1 MDRYW
6 SLSDKKVRF
15 QQSFISWVLT
25 NHSEEK
31 TVILGGG
38 SKGDPHACL
47 MITNGVVKNVLALAS
62 SQEEAD
68 DRIMAHINYVLKQ
81 NVSHVTVVSSDTD
94 ILASLLYHAV
104 RWINNYNLKTLWN
117 VRGTSS
123 NRQVVPVHI
132 LLQDVGEKLALILP
146 ALHSLTG
153 CDSISKVGTKSA
165 ALKCVPEHGY
175 LIADFGKSELTED
188 IVKRA
193 ENFLIN
199 CIKPVTST
207 SRTFDQLRF
216 NQYFDIKSKKVDL
229 SHVPCTSSTLRL
241 HIQRAYHQCKL
252 SM

>member
-1 MDRYW
+1 
-6 SLSDKKVRF
+6 
-15 QQSFISWVLT
+15 
-25 NHSEEK
+25 
-31 TVILGGG
+31 
-38 SKGDPHACL
+38 
-47 MITNGVVKNVLALAS
+47 
-62 SQEEAD
+62 
-68 DRIMAHINYVLKQ
+68 MAHINYALKQ

-132 LLQDVGEKLALILP
+132 LLQDVGEKLALILS

-153 CDSISKVGTKSA
+153 CGSISKVGTKSA
-165 ALKCVPEHGY
+165 ALKCVHEHGY

-193 ENFLIN
+193 ENFQIK

-207 SRTFDQLRF
+207 AITFDQLRF

-241 HIQRAYHQCKL
+241 HIQRDYHQCRLCILVNPTQYGYVIQNEILVPNLVEQPIKPKDL
-252 SM
+252 PDPCKCGKCARENVCPCRKMNIECCLYCKCKNEG